1 MTVVKAKYKGRC
13 RYCGKA
19 IKPGSMVTPHR
30 TDKTWVHLTCITKG
44 SGK

>member
-1 MTVVKAKYKGRC
+1 MIQVKAKYRGYC
-13 RYCGKA
+13 RYCSKV

-30 TDKTWVHLTCITKG
+30 TDKVWVHLTCVKG